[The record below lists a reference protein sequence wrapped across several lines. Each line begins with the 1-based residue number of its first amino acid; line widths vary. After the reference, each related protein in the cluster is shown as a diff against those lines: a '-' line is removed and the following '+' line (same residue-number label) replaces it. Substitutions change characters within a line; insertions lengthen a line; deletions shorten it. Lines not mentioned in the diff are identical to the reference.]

1 MKNEKQ
7 IELSFIEKLK
17 ELKYIYREDI
27 KDKVSLEDNF
37 RKHFQELNRVRLSD
51 SEFSRLKESIIT
63 SNVVSAAKILRETNT
78 FKRDDDTPL
87 QYTLVNMNDWCKNE
101 YEVINRLRINT
112 ENSHHRYDVIIL
124 INGIPVVQ
132 IELKSLQITPKKA
145 MEQIVD
151 YKNDSGNGYTNSL
164 LCFMQLFI
172 VSNES
177 NTYYFANNNKE
188 HFAFDA
194 DERFLPVY
202 QFADKDNKKITH
214 LHDFSESVLRKCSLG
229 ELISKYMVLVESE
242 QKMMIMRPYQ
252 IYAVKA
258 IMDCIEQNRG
268 NGYIWHTTGSGKT
281 LTSFKASTL
290 LKDNRNLAKCLF
302 VVDRKDLDRQTREEF
317 NKFQEGCV
325 EENTNTETLVK
336 RLVSEDYRDKV
347 IVTTIQKLG
356 LALDEDSKRSKEEKK
371 KGKLTY
377 KERLASLRDKRI
389 AIIFDECHR
398 SQFGDNHKAIKN
410 FFPKAQLFGF
420 TGTPIFEEN
429 ATYKQIDG
437 TVGSYTTTKNIFEK
451 ELHAYTITHAID
463 DTNVLRF
470 HLDYLGIN
478 GDDQTSKMNETQ
490 RKEAVIQQILSK
502 HDAVTSNRRYNAILA
517 TVSINDAIEYYNLFK
532 RAQQKCIDAT
542 DSKFTPLNIACVFS
556 PPAEGNKD
564 VQQIQ
569 EDLPQEKEDNTKEP
583 DKKKQALMDIMK
595 DYDQQYG
602 TSSDIN
608 NFDGYYQDVQKRIKD
623 QKYPNTDYPHKNK
636 IDITIV
642 VDMLLTGFDSKYLNT
657 LYVDKN
663 LKYHGLIQAF
673 SRTNRVLNDTKPY
686 GNILDFRNQA
696 EEVDKAIA
704 LFSGK
709 DNSSRAKEIW
719 LVDPA
724 PKVVEKLDQA
734 VKALE
739 VFMESQGLE
748 CKPEEVS
755 NLKGDAAR
763 CEFVNKF
770 KEVQRLRTQL
780 EQYTEIEE
788 KDAEKIEELLPED
801 ALRAFRGAY
810 IDVAQKLKAEQGK
823 NTENRESEVDQLDF
837 EFVLFSSVLID
848 YDYIMALI
856 AKYTQS
862 QSELQ
867 KQKMSK
873 EQLISMLSATSNLL
887 DEREDIIEYINSLQV
902 GVALNEKQIKEGYQK
917 FREQKNNWEI
927 NVIAKKHGIE
937 IQSLQAFI
945 QEIIDRMIFDGE
957 KLSDLLAPLALS
969 WRERTQKELDLMD
982 DLIPF
987 LKKLVD
993 GREIVGLNAYE

>member
-1 MKNEKQ
+1 MRSEKQ
-7 IELSFIEKLK
+7 IEQSFIETLE
-17 ELKYIYREDI
+17 ELKYTYREDI
-27 KDKVSLEDNF
+27 KDRASLEKNF

-51 SEFSRLKESIIT
+51 PEFARLKESIIT
-63 SNVVSAAKILRETNT
+63 PDVFSAAKILRETNT

-87 QYTLVNMNDWCKNE
+87 QYTLVNTVDWCKNE
-101 YEVINRLRINT
+101 YEVINQLRVNT

-132 IELKSLQITPKKA
+132 IELKTLQITPKRA
-145 MEQIVD
+145 MEQIIE
-151 YKNDSGNGYTNSL
+151 YKNDPGNGFTNSL

-188 HFAFDA
+188 HFAFNA

-214 LHDFSESVLRKCSLG
+214 LHDFSETVLRKCALG
-229 ELISKYMVLVESE
+229 ELISKYMVLVASE
-242 QKMMIMRPYQ
+242 QKLMIMRPYQ

-290 LKDNRNLAKCLF
+290 LKDNQNIAKCLF

-347 IVTTIQKLG
+347 IVATIQKLG
-356 LALDEDSKRSKEEKK
+356 LALDDDSKRNREKK
-371 KGKLTY
+371 KKGELTY
-377 KERLASLRDKRI
+377 KERLAPLKDKRI

-398 SQFGDNHKAIKN
+398 SQFGENHKAIKS

-437 TVGSYTTTKNIFEK
+437 TIGSYTTTKDIFEK

-463 DTNVLRF
+463 DGNVLRF
-470 HLDYLGIN
+470 HIDYFKPEN
-478 GDDQTSKMNETQ
+478 DRDDSKVNEEQQKRAVVQT
-490 RKEAVIQQILSK
+490 IFLK
-502 HDAVTSNRRYNAILA
+502 HDAVTNGRRYNAILA
-517 TVSINDAIEYYNLFK
+517 TASINDAIEYYKLFK
-532 RAQQKCIDAT
+532 EEQQKLVGSGDGNF
-542 DSKFTPLNIACVFS
+542 KPLNIACVFS

-569 EDLPQEKEDNTKEP
+569 EDLPQEKEDNKKEP
-583 DKKKQALMDIMK
+583 DKKKKALMGIMK

-608 NFDGYYQDVQKRIKD
+608 NFDGYYQDIQQRIKD
-623 QKYPNTDYPHKNK
+623 QKYSNTDYPHENK

-663 LKYHGLIQAF
+663 LKYHGLIQAL

-686 GNILDFRNQA
+686 GNILDFRNQSD
-696 EEVDKAIA
+696 EVDKAIA
-704 LFSGK
+704 LFSGEDDSK
-709 DNSSRAKEIW
+709 RAKEIW

-734 VKALE
+734 VSELE
-739 VFMESQGLE
+739 KFMESQGLE
-748 CKPEEVS
+748 CRPEAVS
-755 NLKGDAAR
+755 NLKGDSAR
-763 CEFVNKF
+763 CEFVNRF
-770 KEVQRLRTQL
+770 KEIQRLKMQL
-780 EQYTEIEE
+780 DQYTEIED
-788 KDAEKIEELLPED
+788 KDAAKIEELLPED
-801 ALRAFRGAY
+801 TLRAFRGAY
-810 IDVAQKLKAEQGK
+810 IDVAQRLKADQGK
-823 NTENRESEVDQLDF
+823 ELENKDSEVEQLDF
-837 EFVLFSSVLID
+837 EFVLFSSTIID

-862 QSELQ
+862 GPK

-887 DEREDIIEYINSLQV
+887 DEREDIIEYIDSLQI
-902 GVALNEKQIKEGYQK
+902 GVALNENEIKLGYQK
-917 FREQKNNWEI
+917 FKEQKNNQEI
-927 NVIAKKHGIE
+927 NTIAEKHGINLE
-937 IQSLQAFI
+937 NLRVFI

-957 KLSDLLAPLALS
+957 KLSDLLAPLDLS

-982 DLIPF
+982 DLIPL
-987 LKKLVD
+987 LKKLAN

>member
-1 MKNEKQ
+1 MKDEKE

-17 ELKYIYREDI
+17 ELKYTYREDI
-27 KDKVSLEDNF
+27 KDKTSLEANF
-37 RKHFQELNRVRLSD
+37 RSHFQELNRVRLSD
-51 SEFSRLKESIIT
+51 SEFARLKESIIT
-63 SNVVSAAKILRETNT
+63 SDVFSAAKILRETNT

-87 QYTLVNMNDWCKNE
+87 QYTLVNTNDWCKNE
-101 YEVINRLRINT
+101 YEVIHQPRINT
-112 ENSHHRYDVIIL
+112 DNSYHRYDVIIL
-124 INGIPVVQ
+124 INGIPIVQ

-145 MEQIVD
+145 MEQIVE
-151 YKNDSGNGYTNSL
+151 YKNDPGNGYTNSL
-164 LCFMQLFI
+164 LCFIQLFI
-172 VSNES
+172 VSSET

-194 DERFLPVY
+194 EERFLPVY

-214 LHDFSESVLRKCSLG
+214 LHNFAETVLRKCALG
-229 ELISKYMVLVESE
+229 ELISKYMVLVASE

-290 LKDNRNLAKCLF
+290 LKDNHDIAKCLF

-336 RLVSEDYRDKV
+336 RLVSEDYKDKV

-356 LALDEDSKRSKEEKK
+356 LALDDDCKRSKEKKK
-371 KGKLTY
+371 KGELTY
-377 KERLASLRDKRI
+377 KERLAPLKDKRI

-429 ATYKQIDG
+429 STYKQIDG
-437 TVGSYTTTKNIFEK
+437 TIGSYTTTKDIFQN

-463 DTNVLRF
+463 DGNVLRF
-470 HLDYLGIN
+470 HIDYLGIN
-478 GDDQTSKMNETQ
+478 GDEQALKMNETQ
-490 RKEAVIQQILSK
+490 RKKAVIQQILSK
-502 HDAVTSNRRYNAILA
+502 HDAVTNNRRYNAILA
-517 TVSINDAIEYYNLFK
+517 TASINDAIEYYNLLK
-532 RAQQKCIDAT
+532 EAKQEHIDAA
-542 DSKFTPLNIACVFS
+542 DSEFVPLNIACVFS

-569 EDLPQEKEDNTKEP
+569 EDLPQEKEDNKKEP
-583 DKKKQALMDIMK
+583 DKKKEALTCIIN
-595 DYDQQYG
+595 DYNKQYG
-602 TSSDIN
+602 TNHDIN
-608 NFDGYYQDVQKRIKD
+608 NFDGYYQDVQQRIKY
-623 QKYPNTDYPHKNK
+623 QKYSNADYPHKNK

-642 VDMLLTGFDSKYLNT
+642 VDMLLTGFDSKHLNT

-696 EEVDKAIA
+696 DEVDKAIA
-704 LFSGK
+704 LFSGE
-709 DNSSRAKEIW
+709 DNTSRAKEIW

-724 PKVVEKLDQA
+724 PKVVEKLNKA
-734 VKALE
+734 VSELE
-739 VFMESQGLE
+739 QFMESQGLE
-748 CKPEEVS
+748 CKPEEVN
-755 NLKGDAAR
+755 NLKGDTAR
-763 CEFVNKF
+763 CEFITKF
-770 KEVQRLRTQL
+770 KEIQRLKTQL
-780 EQYTEIEE
+780 EQYTEIEKE
-788 KDAEKIEELLPED
+788 DAEKIEKLMPED
-801 ALRAFRGAY
+801 TLRAFRGVY
-810 IDVAQKLKAEQGK
+810 IDVAQRLKTEQGK
-823 NTENRESEVDQLDF
+823 KTESKTSEVDQLDF
-837 EFVLFSSVLID
+837 EFVLFSSAIID

-856 AKYTQS
+856 ARYTQS
-862 QSELQ
+862 HSEPR

-873 EQLISMLSATSNLL
+873 EQLVSMLCATSNLL
-887 DEREDIIEYINSLQV
+887 DEREDIIEYIDSLQV
-902 GVALNEKQIKEGYQK
+902 GVALDEKEIKAGYQK
-917 FREQKNNWEI
+917 FKEQKKNREVGI
-927 NVIAKKHGIE
+927 IAQKYRIE
-937 IQSLQAFI
+937 TKRLQEFI
-945 QEIIDRMIFDGE
+945 EEIIDRMIFDGE
-957 KLSDLLAPLALS
+957 KLGDLLAPLDLS
-969 WRERTQKELDLMD
+969 WRERTQKELELMA
-982 DLIPF
+982 DLIPL
-987 LKKLVD
+987 LKKLAN
-993 GREIVGLNAYE
+993 GREIAGLNAYE

>member
-1 MKNEKQ
+1 
-7 IELSFIEKLK
+7 
-17 ELKYIYREDI
+17 
-27 KDKVSLEDNF
+27 
-37 RKHFQELNRVRLSD
+37 
-51 SEFSRLKESIIT
+51 
-63 SNVVSAAKILRETNT
+63 
-78 FKRDDDTPL
+78 
-87 QYTLVNMNDWCKNE
+87 
-101 YEVINRLRINT
+101 
-112 ENSHHRYDVIIL
+112 
-124 INGIPVVQ
+124 
-132 IELKSLQITPKKA
+132 
-145 MEQIVD
+145 
-151 YKNDSGNGYTNSL
+151 
-164 LCFMQLFI
+164 MQLFI

-214 LHDFSESVLRKCSLG
+214 LHDFSEAVLRKCALG
-229 ELISKYMVLVESE
+229 ELISKYMVLVASE

-290 LKDNRNLAKCLF
+290 LKDNRNIAKCLF

-356 LALDEDSKRSKEEKK
+356 LALDNDSKRAKEKK
-371 KGKLTY
+371 KKGELTY
-377 KERLASLRDKRI
+377 KERLAPLKDKRI

-398 SQFGDNHKAIKN
+398 SQFGENHKAIKN

-437 TVGSYTTTKNIFEK
+437 TIGSYTTTKDIFEK

-463 DTNVLRF
+463 DRNVLRF
-470 HLDYLGIN
+470 HIDYLGVN
-478 GDDQTSKMNETQ
+478 GDEQASKMNETQ
-490 RKEAVIQQILSK
+490 RKKAVIQQILAK
-502 HDAVTSNRRYNAILA
+502 HDAVTNNRRYNAILA
-517 TVSINDAIEYYNLFK
+517 TASINDAIEYYDLFK
-532 RAQQKCIDAT
+532 EAQQNCIDAA
-542 DSKFTPLNIACVFS
+542 DSEFMTLNIACVFS

-569 EDLPQEKEDNTKEP
+569 EDLPQEKEDNKKEP
-583 DKKKQALMDIMK
+583 DKKKQALMGIIK
-595 DYDQQYG
+595 EYNEQYG
-602 TSSDIN
+602 TSHDIN
-608 NFDGYYQDVQKRIKD
+608 NFDGYYQDIQQRIKD
-623 QKYPNTDYPHKNK
+623 QKYSNTDYLHKNK

-686 GNILDFRNQA
+686 GNILDFRNQSD
-696 EEVDKAIA
+696 EVDKAIA

-734 VKALE
+734 VKELE
-739 VFMESQGLE
+739 AFMQSQGLE

-755 NLKGDAAR
+755 NLKGAAAR

-770 KEVQRLRTQL
+770 KDVQRLRTQL

-801 ALRAFRGAY
+801 TLRAFRGAY
-810 IDVAQKLKAEQGK
+810 IDVAQRLKAEQGK
-823 NTENRESEVDQLDF
+823 DTENRDSEVEQLDF

-862 QSELQ
+862 QSEPQ

-873 EQLISMLSATSNLL
+873 EQLISMLSATSNFL
-887 DEREDIIEYINSLQV
+887 DEREDIIEYIDSLQV
-902 GVALNEKQIKEGYQK
+902 GVALNEKQIKQGYQK
-917 FREQKNNWEI
+917 FRERKNNQEI
-927 NVIAKKHGIE
+927 NVIAEKHGIE
-937 IQSLQAFI
+937 PQSLQAFI

-957 KLSDLLAPLALS
+957 KLSDLLAPLDLS

-982 DLIPF
+982 DLIPL
-987 LKKLVD
+987 LKKLAD

>member
-1 MKNEKQ
+1 M
-7 IELSFIEKLK
+7 
-17 ELKYIYREDI
+17 
-27 KDKVSLEDNF
+27 
-37 RKHFQELNRVRLSD
+37 
-51 SEFSRLKESIIT
+51 
-63 SNVVSAAKILRETNT
+63 
-78 FKRDDDTPL
+78 
-87 QYTLVNMNDWCKNE
+87 
-101 YEVINRLRINT
+101 
-112 ENSHHRYDVIIL
+112 
-124 INGIPVVQ
+124 
-132 IELKSLQITPKKA
+132 
-145 MEQIVD
+145 
-151 YKNDSGNGYTNSL
+151 
-164 LCFMQLFI
+164 
-172 VSNES
+172 
-177 NTYYFANNNKE
+177 
-188 HFAFDA
+188 
-194 DERFLPVY
+194 
-202 QFADKDNKKITH
+202 
-214 LHDFSESVLRKCSLG
+214 
-229 ELISKYMVLVESE
+229 
-242 QKMMIMRPYQ
+242 
-252 IYAVKA
+252 
-258 IMDCIEQNRG
+258 
-268 NGYIWHTTGSGKT
+268 
-281 LTSFKASTL
+281 
-290 LKDNRNLAKCLF
+290 
-302 VVDRKDLDRQTREEF
+302 
-317 NKFQEGCV
+317 

-356 LALDEDSKRSKEEKK
+356 LALDNDSKRAKEKK
-371 KGKLTY
+371 KKGELTY
-377 KERLASLRDKRI
+377 KERLAPLKDKRI

-398 SQFGDNHKAIKN
+398 SQFGENHKAIKN

-437 TVGSYTTTKNIFEK
+437 TIGSYTTTKDIFEK

-463 DTNVLRF
+463 DRNVLRF
-470 HLDYLGIN
+470 HIDYLGVN
-478 GDDQTSKMNETQ
+478 GDEQASKMNETQ
-490 RKEAVIQQILSK
+490 RKKAVIQQILAK
-502 HDAVTSNRRYNAILA
+502 HDAVTNNRRYNAILA
-517 TVSINDAIEYYNLFK
+517 TASINDAIEYYDLLK
-532 RAQQKCIDAT
+532 EAQQNCIDAA
-542 DSKFTPLNIACVFS
+542 DSEFMPLNIACVFS

-569 EDLPQEKEDNTKEP
+569 EDLPQEKEDNKKEP
-583 DKKKQALMDIMK
+583 DKKKQALMGIIK
-595 DYDQQYG
+595 EYNEQYG
-602 TSSDIN
+602 TSHDIN
-608 NFDGYYQDVQKRIKD
+608 NFDGYYQDIQQRIKD
-623 QKYPNTDYPHKNK
+623 QKYSNTDYPHKNK

-686 GNILDFRNQA
+686 GNILDFRNQSD
-696 EEVDKAIA
+696 EVDKAIA

-734 VKALE
+734 VKELE
-739 VFMESQGLE
+739 VFMQSQGLE

-801 ALRAFRGAY
+801 TLRAFRGAY
-810 IDVAQKLKAEQGK
+810 IDVAQRLKAEQGK
-823 NTENRESEVDQLDF
+823 DIENRDSEVEQLDF

-862 QSELQ
+862 QSEPQ

-873 EQLISMLSATSNLL
+873 EQLISMLSATSNFL
-887 DEREDIIEYINSLQV
+887 DEREDIIEYIDSLQV

-917 FREQKNNWEI
+917 FREQKNNQEI
-927 NVIAKKHGIE
+927 NVIAEKHGIE

-957 KLSDLLAPLALS
+957 KLSDLLAPLELS

-982 DLIPF
+982 DLIPL
-987 LKKLVD
+987 LKKLAD